1 MAPALWLLVILTI
14 HLTTMLRNYIKI
26 AWRNITKHRFY
37 SILNII
43 GLATGI
49 AFTML
54 ILAYVWN
61 ELQVNADLK
70 NVNNQY
76 ILQSKWKSPNMGYDL
91 VTAGMLPRAL
101 KEAYPSLVA
110 NYYRFDGI
118 TSTVSKGEKHFREGL
133 QVGDSSLLKMYGFK
147 VLYGDAI
154 TPLNDPYNVVITA
167 SKAMKYFGRKDVTG
181 EVLSIENFSGS
192 KRDFTISAVIAA
204 PAANSVTNL
213 SHDRENEFFLSTS
226 AAPFF
231 GRNIDDW
238 NNLFIA
244 GYIELQKGV
253 RLRDLTKPIQQLL
266 REHTP
271 ALVAENMQPYLA
283 PLKDYYLQRNNGMA
297 QKMLLTLSVIAFFI
311 LLMAVINFINLSIS
325 RSASRLKEIGVRK
338 VLGGLKQQLIG
349 QFLAESVIIA
359 AIATLIAVVVYL
371 LARPLFA
378 GILGKPIPA
387 IDELPLYFAGY
398 PFLLII
404 VTGVAAGIYPAFV
417 LSSLGSV
424 NSLKGKLSSVKE
436 NVLLR
441 KSLLAFQFLTAA
453 VVLTGAFIISQQVS
467 LFFSKDLGYDKDYV
481 ISLQVPR
488 DWSPAGV
495 SRMENIRKQFAAL
508 PQVQHATLSYEV
520 PDGNNVGNVAVYKA
534 GADSTTAISTV
545 NLYADEYYAG
555 TYNIPMVAGTFFSN
569 EGMFNDPLKLVIN
582 ETQARAMGWA
592 FPGDA
597 IGQQVK
603 IQGAREVYSIA
614 GVIKDF
620 HFGSMQAAVQPTTFM
635 HVRYSNTYRFLS
647 LKLKPGQVSVSIE
660 ALQKQWSSMMPGAA
674 FEYRF
679 MDETLKNLYKS
690 EIQLKQ
696 AAYTATV
703 LSIIIV
709 LLGVIGMISLS
720 IQKRTKEIGI
730 RKVLGSSVSGI
741 ITLFIKEL
749 MPVILIAG
757 VIACPIAYIVMQQ
770 WLNDYVYRIT
780 ITAQPFIFT
789 IGSLGAITAGLIIT
803 LTMRAA
809 MANPIKSLRT
819 E

>member
-1 MAPALWLLVILTI
+1 
-14 HLTTMLRNYIKI
+14 MLQNYIKI
-26 AWRNITKHRFY
+26 AWRNITNHRLY

-70 NVNNQY
+70 NADRQY
-76 ILQSKWKSPNMGYDL
+76 ILQSKWRSPNMGFDL
-91 VTAGMLPRAL
+91 ATVGMLPRAL

-118 TSTVSKGEKHFREGL
+118 TSTVSKGDKHFREGL
-133 QVGDSSLLKMYGFK
+133 QLGDSTLLKMYGFK
-147 VLYGDAI
+147 VLYGDAKN
-154 TPLNDPYNVVITA
+154 PLNDPYSVVITA
-167 SKAMKYFGRKDVTG
+167 NKAMKYFGRKDVAG
-181 EVLSIENFSGS
+181 ELLTIESFSGT
-192 KRDFTISAVIAA
+192 KRDFTVSAVIATLTE
-204 PAANSVTNL
+204 NSVTNL
-213 SHDRENEFFLSTS
+213 TQDNENEFFLPIS
-226 AAPFF
+226 AASFF
-231 GRNIDDW
+231 GRTIDSW
-238 NNLFIA
+238 NNIFIA

-253 RLRDLTKPIQQLL
+253 TPQDLKKPIQQLL
-266 REHTP
+266 RQHAP
-271 ALVAENMQPYLA
+271 APVAENMQPYLA
-283 PLKDYYLQRNNGMA
+283 PLKDYYLQRNDGVT
-297 QKMLLTLSVIAFFI
+297 QKMLLTLSIIALFI
-311 LLMAVINFINLSIS
+311 LLMAVINFINLSVS
-325 RSASRLKEIGVRK
+325 RSSSRMKEIGVRK
-338 VLGGLKQQLIG
+338 ALGGVKQQLIG
-349 QFLAESVIIA
+349 QFLAESLIIA
-359 AIATLIAVVVYL
+359 GIATLIAVVIYL
-371 LARPLFA
+371 FARPLFA
-378 GILGKPIPA
+378 GILGRSIPA
-387 IDELPLYFAGY
+387 INELPLYFAAY

-404 VTGVAAGIYPAFV
+404 ITGIAAGLYPAFV

-441 KSLLAFQFLTAA
+441 KSLLTFQFLTAA
-453 VVLTGAFIISQQVS
+453 VVLTGAVIISQQIG
-467 LFFSKDLGYDKDYV
+467 LFFSKDLGYNKDYV

-495 SRMENIRKQFAAL
+495 SRMENIRKQFTML

-520 PDGNNVGNVAVYKA
+520 PDGNNSGNLSVYKA
-534 GADSTTAISTV
+534 GADSTTSTTAV
-545 NLYADEYYAG
+545 SLYADEYYAG
-555 TYNIPMVAGTFFSN
+555 TYNILMAAGTFFSN
-569 EGMFNDPLKLVIN
+569 EGMFSDPLTLVIN

-592 FPGDA
+592 SAHDA

-603 IQGAREVYSIA
+603 IQGVNAVYSIA
-614 GVIKDF
+614 GVTRDF
-620 HFGSMQAAVQPTTFM
+620 HFGSMQQAVPPITFM
-635 HVRYSNTYRFLS
+635 HVSHTNFFRFLS
-647 LKLKPGQVSVSIE
+647 FKLKPGNAGDAID
-660 ALQKQWSSMMPGAA
+660 ALQKQWSALMPGAA

-679 MDETLKNLYKS
+679 MDDTLKNLYRS

-709 LLGVIGMISLS
+709 LLGIIGMIFLS

-730 RKVLGSSVSGI
+730 RKVLGASVSSI
-741 ITLFIKEL
+741 IVLFIKEL

-757 VIACPIAYIVMQQ
+757 LITCPVAYFIMQE
-770 WLNDYVYRIT
+770 WLNDYVYRVA

-789 IGSLGAITAGLIIT
+789 IGLLAVITSGLVIA
-803 LTMRAA
+803 LTMRTA
-809 MANPIKSLRT
+809 MANPMKSLRT